1 MSKINFKLILFIGV
15 MVCTLGNLIG
25 CGSYTYK
32 NKEESAC
39 VRARGLGNKE
49 HLSRSEVKANLINEG
64 FSEEEVKYAI
74 NNSKVNWLGNAKKY
88 VRDNEDNYKSRKEL
102 SNYLLSEGYRGD
114 EINDAYE
121 YRE

>member
-1 MSKINFKLILFIGV
+1 
-15 MVCTLGNLIG
+15 MVCALGNFIG
-25 CGSYTYK
+25 CGNSTYK

-39 VRARGLGNKE
+39 VIARVLGNKE
-49 HLSRSEVKANLINEG
+49 HLSRAQVKANLINEG

-74 NNSKVNWLGNAKKY
+74 NNSNVNWLGNAKKY
-88 VRDNEDNYKSRKEL
+88 VRDNEGNYKSKKDL
-102 SNYLLSEGYRGD
+102 SYYLLSQGYRGD